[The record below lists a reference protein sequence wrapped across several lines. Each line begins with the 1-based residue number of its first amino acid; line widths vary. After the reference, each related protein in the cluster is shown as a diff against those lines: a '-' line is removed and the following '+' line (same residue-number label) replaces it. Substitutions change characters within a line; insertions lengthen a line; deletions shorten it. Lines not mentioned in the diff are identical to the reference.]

1 MRRSLV
7 GADLD
12 PIAEGDLNSS
22 QESLREKNESFDG
35 SPRNF
40 EDAA

>member
-1 MRRSLV
+1 MRQSLV

-12 PIAEGDLNSS
+12 PIAEGDSNSS
-22 QESLREKNESFDG
+22 QESPRDKNESFDG
-35 SPRNF
+35 SPPNF